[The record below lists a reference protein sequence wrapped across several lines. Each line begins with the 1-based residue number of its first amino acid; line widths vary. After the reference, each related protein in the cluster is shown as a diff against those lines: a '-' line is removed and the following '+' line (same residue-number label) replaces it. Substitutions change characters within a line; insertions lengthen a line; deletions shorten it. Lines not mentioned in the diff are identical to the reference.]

1 MRPGKLIALY
11 FIVVVLVLHTMS
23 MPLAYLNFKI
33 NREYIAETLCIN
45 KDEPITICGGTC
57 YLSKS
62 IKKAHDNPES
72 DKPVQHKKQVTEIL
86 YCLSSFEFTCD
97 QTQEMNKSK
106 FIYKET
112 VTSSFHN
119 DIFHPPRG

>member
-1 MRPGKLIALY
+1 MQPGKLIALY
-11 FIVVVLVLHTMS
+11 FVIAIMVLQTMS
-23 MPLAYLNFKI
+23 MPLAYLNFQI
-33 NREYIAETLCIN
+33 NRDYIAETLCVN
-45 KDEPITICGGTC
+45 KNEPITICGGTC

-72 DKPVQHKKQVTEIL
+72 DKPAQTKKQVTETL
-86 YCLSSFEFTCD
+86 YCLSTFEFTCN
-97 QTQEMNKSK
+97 QIQEATESK

-112 VTSSFHN
+112 VTSSFPK